1 MKEENCMRTS
11 IIALVLIAAAP
22 LAVHAEGLTWQSDYT
37 AAQKKAAA
45 QQKPLAV
52 IFGQGANGWQ
62 QLGGG
67 SLPPEAGRT
76 LDDKYV
82 YCYVDTATPAGQTLA
97 KQFDLHGSVGLV
109 VSDRTGNLQAF
120 WHDGTM
126 PADALSLCLTRYG
139 DPQRPVTT
147 TDTNLNGNRTSYYP
161 PGAYPGSFGSSAA
174 PVCRT

>member
-22 LAVHAEGLTWQSDYT
+22 VVAHAELSWQTDYT
-37 AAQKKAAA
+37 AAQKKAVA
-45 QQKPLAV
+45 QQRPLAV
-52 IFGQGANGWQ
+52 VFGQGANGWQ

-82 YCYVDTATPAGQTLA
+82 CCYVDTTTPAGKALA
-97 KQFDLHGSVGLV
+97 KQFDLRGSIGLV

-126 PADALSLCLTRYG
+126 PADALSLCLARYG
-139 DPQRPVTT
+139 DPQRAVTT
-147 TDTNLNGNRTSYYP
+147 TDTNLNGSRASYYP
-161 PGAYPGSFGSSAA
+161 AGTYSGAFGSSAA

>member
-1 MKEENCMRTS
+1 MRTS
-11 IIALVLIAAAP
+11 IIALVLLAATP
-22 LAVHAEGLTWQSDYT
+22 LVVQAEGLTWQSDYT
-37 AAQKKAAA
+37 AAQKKAVA

-52 IFGQGANGWQ
+52 IFGQGTNGWQ
-62 QLGGG
+62 QLSGG
-67 SLPPEAGRT
+67 SLLPEAGRT

-82 YCYVDTATPAGQTLA
+82 YCYVDTATPEGQALA
-97 KQFDLHGSVGLV
+97 KQFALRSSVGLV

-139 DPQRPVTT
+139 DPQRTVTT
-147 TDTNLNGNRTSYYP
+147 TDTNLNGSRTSYYP
-161 PGAYPGSFGSSAA
+161 FGAAFAPSSAA